1 MPKISHIA
9 KDMKIKKIGS
19 LFKKKDSASW
29 AINLSLEN
37 ENLQSET
44 TYTNF
49 SNAKLLIKN
58 SHINP
63 SKDYPK
69 SYRLRFEIISTQD
82 WITSTDKP
90 NQPTGKFQEHYFL
103 FDAIRLDHLGQ
114 LMPETIKVRLPQ
126 FELARSLFFYT
137 PYMAR
142 SAILENSLSIDFD
155 IISNPDHYLINILPA
170 CSYPISHFNDAGIRR
185 ILSWILL
192 DPDIRQ
198 SFESI
203 SQFCTQYGYDF
214 DQYRIWS
221 FCFNPPQLRGVIF
234 DAFGYYKAETS
245 EFFVNE
251 ISGFQKIPS
260 HISKEV
266 EFYSDKFIE
275 SKSGGKGEN
284 SSGTKNNGKEPTI
297 KDDEEGNS
305 DDVLIIDVFPTHFDF
320 LEAIETRK
328 TSKKSR
334 LRNQGTKDQ
343 ELPSNM
349 ELSGVSTNEPI
360 SEGVIP
366 SAEFN
371 GVEDETEDLHLYLDR
386 FSAFQQMIDLFC
398 EKNLVKNF
406 SFQLHKLP
414 NIQGHSKHIKT
425 DGNPRCV
432 AEVSFQLNN
441 QNIVILEVD
450 TSDNKKPL
458 STRVLSIKDANQWNA
473 TDRAKV
479 LELVVTQCLRWPK
492 GIFKN
497 ISCKNSTL
505 NHPRMN
511 TKKQEIS
518 YQELTGWMKRLDS
531 ILTNEIS

>member
-1 MPKISHIA
+1 MAKIGHIS
-9 KDMKIKKIGS
+9 KDMKIKKIGT
-19 LFKKKDSASW
+19 LFKRHSSSSW

-37 ENLQSET
+37 ESKSAEM

-49 SNAKLLIKN
+49 SNAKLLRKN

-63 SKDYPK
+63 TKEYPK
-69 SYRLRFEIISTQD
+69 SYNLRFKITSTQD
-82 WITSTDKP
+82 WVSSINDSNLPKS
-90 NQPTGKFQEHYFL
+90 KFLEHYFL
-103 FDAIRLDHLGQ
+103 FDAVRVDQFGQ
-114 LMPETIKVRLPQ
+114 PMSETIKVRLPQ

-137 PYMAR
+137 PYLAR
-142 SAILENSLSIDFD
+142 SAVLENSLSTDFD
-155 IISNPDHYLINILPA
+155 IVSNSDHYLINILPA
-170 CSYPISHFNDAGIRR
+170 CSYPISHFNDAGTRR
-185 ILSWILL
+185 ILAWILL
-192 DPDIRQ
+192 DTDIRQ

-221 FCFNPPQLRGVIF
+221 FCFNPPQLNGVIF
-234 DAFGYYKAETS
+234 DAYGYYKTETS
-245 EFFVNE
+245 EFFINE
-251 ISGFQKIPS
+251 ISGFQN
-260 HISKEV
+260 ISSNVSKGV

-275 SKSGGKGEN
+275 SKSSGKGEN
-284 SSGTKNNGKEPTI
+284 SSGTKNNGKESTI

-305 DDVLIIDVFPTHFDF
+305 DDVQIIDVVPTHFDF

-328 TSKKSR
+328 TSKRSR
-334 LRNQGTKDQ
+334 HRNQGKKDQ
-343 ELPSNM
+343 ELPSTNKPP
-349 ELSGVSTNEPI
+349 EVSTNEPI
-360 SEGVIP
+360 SEGSIP

-398 EKNLVKNF
+398 KENSITNF

-432 AEVSFQLNN
+432 AEASFQFNG

-458 STRVLSIKDANQWNA
+458 STRVLSIKDTNQWNQA
-473 TDRAKV
+473 DRAKV

-497 ISCKNSTL
+497 ISSKNSTL

-511 TKKQEIS
+511 SKNQEIS
-518 YQELTGWMKRLDS
+518 ESELRNWANRLNS
-531 ILTNEIS
+531 IFL

>member
-1 MPKISHIA
+1 MAKISHIA
-9 KDMKIKKIGS
+9 KNMKIKKIGS
-19 LFKKKDSASW
+19 LFKKHNSGSW
-29 AINLSLEN
+29 AINIALEN
-37 ENLQSET
+37 ENKVTET

-49 SNAKLLIKN
+49 SNAKLLRKN

-63 SKDYPK
+63 TQEYPK
-69 SYRLRFEIISTQD
+69 GYNLRFKISSTQD
-82 WITSTDKP
+82 WLSSVYDSNLPK
-90 NQPTGKFQEHYFL
+90 GKFIEHYLL
-103 FDAIRLDHLGQ
+103 FDAVRVDQFGQ
-114 LMPETIKVRLPQ
+114 PMSETIKVRLPQ

-137 PYMAR
+137 PYLAR
-142 SAILENSLSIDFD
+142 SAVLENSLSIDFD
-155 IISNPDHYLINILPA
+155 IVSNPDHYLINILPA
-170 CSYPISHFNDAGIRR
+170 CSYPTSHFNDAGIRR

-192 DPDIRQ
+192 DSDIRQ

-203 SQFCTQYGYDF
+203 SQFCTKYGYDV

-221 FCFNPPQLRGVIF
+221 FCFNPPQLNGVIF
-234 DAFGYYKAETS
+234 NTFGYYKAETS

-251 ISGFQKIPS
+251 ISGFERISSQ
-260 HISKEV
+260 ISKEV
-266 EFYSDKFIE
+266 EFYSDKFVE

-284 SSGTKNNGKEPTI
+284 SSGTKNDGKESTI

-305 DDVLIIDVFPTHFDF
+305 DDVQIIDVLPTHFDF

-328 TSKKSR
+328 TSKKTR
-334 LRNQGTKDQ
+334 HRNHGIKDQ
-343 ELPSNM
+343 DLPSNNATS
-349 ELSGVSTNEPI
+349 EVSTNEPI
-360 SEGVIP
+360 FEGTVP

-386 FSAFQQMIDLFC
+386 FSAFQHMIDLFFK
-398 EKNLVKNF
+398 ENSVKEF

-414 NIQGHSKHIKT
+414 NIQGYSKHAKT

-458 STRVLSIKDANQWNA
+458 STRVLSLKDISQWNH

-492 GIFKN
+492 GILKN
-497 ISCKNSTL
+497 ICYKNSTL
-505 NHPRMN
+505 NHPRCEE
-511 TKKQEIS
+511 KSKSISESEIS
-518 YQELTGWMKRLDS
+518 KWSNRLNLLFD
-531 ILTNEIS
+531 TP